1 MSIITVDNLSK
12 HFRRAKVKAVQ
23 DVSFRVE
30 PGEIFGLIGPN
41 GAGKTTIMACLLA
54 LIKPSSGQIKI
65 DGKSPYDFEVKPL
78 IGFLPERP
86 CYNRWMT
93 IHQFLTYHH
102 MLSGRPSQE
111 REKDIKEALEAV
123 ELEVDPKKRRVKELS
138 RGMLQRVGLAQA
150 VIGRPRIVFLDEP
163 TSGMDPLGFIMIRKM
178 LLRFK
183 EQGITAV
190 VNSHHLLEVEKVCD
204 RIAFMR
210 GGKIEHL
217 GGMDSFAVQGQDTT
231 LSWLPLA
238 DKNADVIKES
248 LVSLAQK
255 HDCTIID
262 ASLDSAKVSSPDKE
276 HLASFIQEL
285 VKNEFLIYE
294 SKSERRELVDLFLNK
309 SDKAKSDKSDINE

>member
-12 HFRRAKVKAVQ
+12 HFRRAKIKAVQ
-23 DVSFRVE
+23 DVSFSVDQ
-30 PGEIFGLIGPN
+30 GEIFGLIGPN

-86 CYNRWMT
+86 CYNRWMS

-102 MLSGRPSQE
+102 MLAGRPALD
-111 REKDIKEALEAV
+111 REKDIKEALQAV
-123 ELEVDPKKRRVKELS
+123 ELEVDPTKRKVKELS

-150 VIGRPRIVFLDEP
+150 IIGKPRIVFLDEP
-163 TSGMDPLGFIMIRKM
+163 TSGMDPLGFMMIRKM

-183 EQGITAV
+183 EEGITTV

-204 RIAFMR
+204 RIAFIR

-217 GGMDSFAVQGQDTT
+217 GSMDSFSAQGQETS
-231 LSWLPLA
+231 LSWLPVKDKSLEEIGVLLNGLA
-238 DKNADVIKES
+238 EKY
-248 LVSLAQK
+248 
-255 HDCTIID
+255 DCKIIH
-262 ASLDSAKVSSPDKE
+262 SNGESAKISSPDKE
-276 HLASFIQEL
+276 RLALMVLEL
-285 VKNEFLIYE
+285 VRNELLIYE

-309 SDKAKSDKSDINE
+309 SEKDE

>member
-1 MSIITVDNLSK
+1 VSIITVDNLSK
-12 HFRRAKVKAVQ
+12 HFRRAKIKAVQ
-23 DVSFRVE
+23 DVSFCVE
-30 PGEIFGLIGPN
+30 TGEIFGLIGPN

-65 DGKSPYDFEVKPL
+65 DGKSPYDFDVKPL

-86 CYNRWMT
+86 CYNRWMN

-102 MLSGRPSQE
+102 MLAGMPAKD

-150 VIGRPRIVFLDEP
+150 IIGKPKIVFLDEP

-183 EQGITAV
+183 EQGTTAI

-204 RIAFMR
+204 RIAFIR

-217 GGMDSFAVQGQDTT
+217 GSMDSFALQGQDVS

-238 DKNADVIKES
+238 SKNSDEIDVLLGE
-248 LVSLAQK
+248 LALK
-255 HDCTIID
+255 HDCKIIE
-262 ASLDSAKVSSPDKE
+262 STQESAKVSSPDKE
-276 HLASFIQEL
+276 HLAQFIQEL
-285 VKNEFLIYE
+285 IANNLMVYE
-294 SKSERRELVDLFLNK
+294 AKSERRELVDLFLNK
-309 SDKAKSDKSDINE
+309 GENQ

>member
-12 HFRRAKVKAVQ
+12 HFRHAKIKAVQ
-23 DVSFRVE
+23 DVSFSVE
-30 PGEIFGLIGPN
+30 QGEIFGLIGPN

-65 DGKSPYDFEVKPL
+65 DGKSPYDFDVKPL

-86 CYNRWMT
+86 CYNRWMN

-102 MLSGRPSQE
+102 MLSGMPAKD
-111 REKDIKEALEAV
+111 REKDIKEALEVV
-123 ELEVDPKKRRVKELS
+123 ELEVDPTKRRVKELS

-150 VIGRPRIVFLDEP
+150 IIGKPKIVFLDEP

-183 EQGITAV
+183 EQGTTAI

-204 RIAFMR
+204 RIAFIR

-217 GGMDSFAVQGQDTT
+217 GSMDSFASQGQDVTI
-231 LSWLPLA
+231 SWLPNAEKSTQEINALA
-238 DKNADVIKES
+238 TEIARKHNCSLIES
-248 LVSLAQK
+248 GQDSLK
-255 HDCTIID
+255 LT
-262 ASLDSAKVSSPDKE
+262 SPDKE
-276 HLASFIQEL
+276 RLALFIQEL
-285 VKNEFLIYE
+285 IENKLMVYE
-294 SKSERRELVDLFLNK
+294 AKSERRELVDLFLHK
-309 SDKAKSDKSDINE
+309 SESQL

>member
-12 HFRRAKVKAVQ
+12 HFRRAKIKAVQ
-23 DVSFRVE
+23 DVSFSVE
-30 PGEIFGLIGPN
+30 SGEIFGLIGPN

-65 DGKSPYDFEVKPL
+65 DGKSPYDFDVKPL

-86 CYNRWMT
+86 CYNRWMN

-102 MLSGRPSQE
+102 MLAEMPAKD

-123 ELEVDPKKRRVKELS
+123 ELEVDPHKRRVKELS

-150 VIGRPRIVFLDEP
+150 IIGKPKIVFLDEP

-183 EQGITAV
+183 EQGTTAI

-204 RIAFMR
+204 RIAFIR

-217 GGMDSFAVQGQDTT
+217 GSMDSFALQGQDVS
-231 LSWLPLA
+231 LSWLPVTN
-238 DKNADVIKES
+238 KNSDEINALLSEVA
-248 LVSLAQK
+248 LK
-255 HDCTIID
+255 HDCKIIE
-262 ASLDSAKVSSPDKE
+262 STQESAKVSSPDKE
-276 HLASFIQEL
+276 HLAQFIQEL
-285 VKNEFLIYE
+285 IANNLRVYE
-294 SKSERRELVDLFLNK
+294 AKSERRELVDLFLNK
-309 SDKAKSDKSDINE
+309 SENQ

>member
-12 HFRRAKVKAVQ
+12 HFRRAKIKAVQ
-23 DVSFRVE
+23 DVTFSVE

-65 DGKSPYDFEVKPL
+65 DGKSPYDFDVKPL

-86 CYNRWMT
+86 CYNRWMN

-102 MLSGRPSQE
+102 MLAGMPE
-111 REKDIKEALEAV
+111 KDREKDIKEALEAV

-150 VIGRPRIVFLDEP
+150 IIGKPKIVFLDEP

-183 EQGITAV
+183 EQGTTAI

-204 RIAFMR
+204 RIAFIR

-217 GGMDSFAVQGQDTT
+217 GSMDSFALEGQDVS
-231 LSWLPLA
+231 LAWLPA
-238 DKNADVIKES
+238 KGKNADEITALLGELALRNNCKIIES
-248 LVSLAQK
+248 TQE
-255 HDCTIID
+255 
-262 ASLDSAKVSSPDKE
+262 SAKLSSPDKE
-276 HLASFIQEL
+276 HLAQFIQEL
-285 VKNEFLIYE
+285 IKNELMVYE
-294 SKSERRELVDLFLNK
+294 AKSERRELVDLFLNK
-309 SDKAKSDKSDINE
+309 SEIQ